1 MRLLRQFI
9 GAGLI
14 LLFGPAPFA
23 TLFASPAEASEC
35 RMACCKRKHERHCSN
50 GSSFSELSS
59 FSIAASDQCR
69 ADCLRAQAA
78 PGAKTL
84 IVPEPSLFEGIR
96 TAEND
101 PVSASLARPV
111 VSFAD
116 PFLYQRPPPILSV

>member
-1 MRLLRQFI
+1 MRLLRQI
-9 GAGLI
+9 VGGCLM

-23 TLFASPAEASEC
+23 ALLASPGESEC
-35 RMACCKRKHERHCSN
+35 RMACCKRDHALHCSRH
-50 GSSFSELSS
+50 GSSSEAGAA
-59 FSIAASDQCR
+59 SIAASDECS

-84 IVPEPSLFEGIR
+84 IVPEPSRVEGPR
-96 TAEND
+96 PAED
-101 PVSASLARPV
+101 GRLAASFVRPG